1 MTYDDGATT
10 KKGVH
15 RHEHGMI
22 YSGKAPSIVGHEKIT
37 RKRIGVP
44 PDTVYNRLD
53 STNALELDD
62 AKIERS
68 RQDRHQ
74 RYTRY
79 SVPLNGFLVEQK
91 GLKVLVNDRKESAF
105 GDTGAGQN
113 MISERRR
120 QELGLEI
127 CPRPTYFPMGNSQR
141 IFSPGTVEVPLAF
154 EDDPK
159 NVMTIIA
166 HVVQTFAYDL
176 LLGNPFLQAT
186 KCLTRF
192 KHRFVSRFF
201 GTVFPD
207 SDIFQD
213 VYRWKYTNMRH

>member
-1 MTYDDGATT
+1 MTYGGGATT

-15 RHEHGMI
+15 RDEHGMI
-22 YSGKAPSIVGHEKIT
+22 YTGKAPSTGGYETMTK
-37 RKRIGVP
+37 KRIRVLP
-44 PDTVYNRLD
+44 ESLRNRLD
-53 STNALELDD
+53 ATNALELD

-68 RQDRHQ
+68 RQDRQQ

-79 SVPLNGFLVEQK
+79 SVPSNGFLVKQK
-91 GLKVLVNDRKESAF
+91 GLKVLVNNRKESAF

-113 MISERRR
+113 VISDRRR
-120 QELGLEI
+120 QELGLEM
-127 CPRPTYFPMGNSQR
+127 CPHPTSFPMGNSQR

-192 KHRFVSRFF
+192 KHRFVRQFL

-207 SDIFQD
+207 SDILQA
-213 VYRWKYTNMRH
+213 VYC